1 MEQNNKQNQR
11 FTKKKSKYNG
21 EMTVDDMIDKRKNTS
36 FTLGLTVFG
45 VISILI
51 GLFNL
56 LVLSYFFDYIFS
68 PLIGAICILGGIII
82 ISIAINISEQEKITA
97 ALLYLAYRK
106 QEEVDAAIYEER
118 IEQKKQD
125 AANALDDLMKENGDG
140 KL

>member
-1 MEQNNKQNQR
+1 MEQNNKQNHR
-11 FTKKKSKYNG
+11 FTKKKSKYNV
-21 EMTVDDMIDKRKNTS
+21 EMTVDDMIDKRKDTS

-56 LVLSYFFDYIFS
+56 LVLSAVFDYILS

-82 ISIAINISEQEKITA
+82 ISIAINISEQEKIA
-97 ALLYLAYRK
+97 ATLLYLAYRK
-106 QEEVDAAIYEER
+106 QEEVDAAIYEEH

>member
-21 EMTVDDMIDKRKNTS
+21 EMTVDKMIYNSNRTS
-36 FTLGLTVFG
+36 HTLGVTLVG
-45 VISILI
+45 VISII
-51 GLFNL
+51 FGIFYAVFSDALFYP
-56 LVLSYFFDYIFS
+56 VVA
-68 PLIGAICILGGIII
+68 AICIVGGFIII
-82 ISIAINISEQEKITA
+82 CIATSISEQEKISA
-97 ALLYLAYRK
+97 ILSFLAYRK

>member
-56 LVLSYFFDYIFS
+56 LVLSDVFDYIFS
-68 PLIGAICILGGIII
+68 PLIGTICILGGIII